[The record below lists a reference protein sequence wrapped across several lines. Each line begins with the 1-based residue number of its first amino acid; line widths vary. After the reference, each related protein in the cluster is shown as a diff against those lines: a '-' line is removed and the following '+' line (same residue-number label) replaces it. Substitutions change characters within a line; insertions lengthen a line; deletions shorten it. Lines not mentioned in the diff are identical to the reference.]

1 MCGMRRYMVTE
12 KRYYVR
18 YDIFVGRRRENDV
31 MQREREREKGKRV
44 GIMVGRDASIMY
56 TKS

>member
-1 MCGMRRYMVTE
+1 MCGMRRYMVKE

-31 MQREREREKGKRV
+31 MKREREEGERV